1 MSWRPSWT
9 TLLAGVGAAAALA
22 TGCLLDWIKPTFA
35 EQMPVTANIVAGIA
49 LVPAEIFVVYGVVD
63 RLLSRRRQQR
73 WASVVAELVQAIGEK
88 WSDLRG
94 LLLYMR
100 RPDDHSGGHLDP
112 EALIASAERVWE
124 VLHLQDEAQPDDVR
138 GSADARWE
146 LPDGCDE
153 ALCGALILWTL
164 LWPAGLD
171 AEREALQRRLAN
183 VLIPR
188 LAVDDAELT
197 SAARLLIDAMN
208 DLDDLLQGLREA
220 EEPFPA
226 SPYWTPAEVSE
237 PTDADSDMRP
247 VIPHGAPAGALAN
260 LRELRRTLH
269 AVDQIVG
276 RGDRLIELLSDRR
289 R

>member
-1 MSWRPSWT
+1 M
-9 TLLAGVGAAAALA
+9 GAAAALA

-35 EQMPVTANIVAGIA
+35 EQMPVTANIVAGVA

-73 WASVVAELVQAIGEK
+73 WAFVAAELVQAIGEK
-88 WSDLRG
+88 WFDLRG

-112 EALIASAERVWE
+112 GALIARAERVWE
-124 VLHLQDEAQPDDVR
+124 ALHLQDEAQPDGVR
-138 GSADARWE
+138 GTADARWE

-153 ALCGALILWTL
+153 ALGDVLVLWIL

-171 AEREALQRRLAN
+171 AERKSLQRRLAN

-188 LAVDDAELT
+188 LTVDDPELT
-197 SAARLLIDAMN
+197 SAARLLVDAMN
-208 DLDDLLQGLREA
+208 DLDDLLQGLGEA

-226 SPYWTPAEVSE
+226 SPYWTPADVSAA
-237 PTDADSDMRP
+237 TDADFDMRP
-247 VIPHGAPAGALAN
+247 VIPHGAPAGALVN

-269 AVDQIVG
+269 TVDQLVE
-276 RGDRLIELLSDRR
+276 RGDRLFELLSDRR

>member
-73 WASVVAELVQAIGEK
+73 WAFVAAELVQAIGEK

-94 LLLYMR
+94 LLLFMR
-100 RPDDHSGGHLDP
+100 RPGGHLDP
-112 EALIASAERVWE
+112 EALIAGAERVWE
-124 VLHLQDEAQPDDVR
+124 ALHIQDEAQPDGVR

-146 LPDGCDE
+146 LPDGYDE
-153 ALCGALILWTL
+153 ALGGALILWIL

-188 LAVDDAELT
+188 LA
-197 SAARLLIDAMN
+197 
-208 DLDDLLQGLREA
+208 
-220 EEPFPA
+220 
-226 SPYWTPAEVSE
+226 
-237 PTDADSDMRP
+237 
-247 VIPHGAPAGALAN
+247 
-260 LRELRRTLH
+260 
-269 AVDQIVG
+269 
-276 RGDRLIELLSDRR
+276 
-289 R
+289 